1 MKWFPVVSFLLV
13 AFSSFA
19 QKTIKGV
26 VLDADK
32 GKPISNASVFLNTT
46 SIGAV
51 TNAEGNFILTVPNGR
66 FDLIVSSIGYE
77 TYNQTISSATV
88 PDNLT
93 IRLKLKSELMQT
105 VIVEPYE
112 KDGWEK
118 WGKFFLENFIGT
130 SANALNCRI
139 RNTNVIHFR
148 NSKKKN
154 ELTAIAD
161 EPLIIENKA
170 LGYTLRYQLESFTY
184 NFKDRYLLYTGY
196 PFFQPM
202 KGGPVKQRRWEKRRT
217 EAYFG
222 SMMQFMRS
230 VYLNKIAQEN
240 FEVRSLQKI
249 PNIEKQ
255 RVKALYSTN
264 QQRTKRND
272 GTFVVTTINQDT
284 ATYYDHIL
292 AQEDYKDVIGRNLL
306 PGDSIAYGIDSFTA
320 GLEFSNYLLVIYKN
334 KLAPLEYRQQF
345 PKSSTAMMSQIVLI
359 NQRPVEIEANGSY
372 YNPVDLM
379 STGYWAWSEK
389 IAMMLPFDYVPPK
402 H

>member
-1 MKWFPVVSFLLV
+1 MKWSFVLFCFFINL
-13 AFSSFA
+13 FTYA

-26 VLDADK
+26 VLDVEK
-32 GKPISNASVFLNTT
+32 GNPIPNASVFLNTT
-46 SIGAV
+46 SVGAV
-51 TNAEGNFILTVPNGR
+51 TNAEGSFVLTVPNGR

-88 PDNLT
+88 PGNLT
-93 IRLKLKSELMQT
+93 IRLKLKSQLLQT

-118 WGKFFLENFIGT
+118 WGKFFLESFIGT

-139 RNTNVIHFR
+139 RNSNVIHFR

-154 ELTAIAD
+154 ELTAFAD

-170 LGYTLRYQLESFTY
+170 LGYTLHYQLEGFTY
-184 NFKDRYLLYTGY
+184 NFNDRYLLYTGY
-196 PFFQPM
+196 PYFEPM
-202 KGGPVKQRRWEKRRT
+202 KGGSARQKRWDKKRS

-222 SMMQFMRS
+222 SLMHFMRS
-230 VYLNKIAQEN
+230 VYLNKIEQEN
-240 FEVRSLQKI
+240 FEVRSVQKI

-255 RVKALYSTN
+255 RVKAVYSTN
-264 QQRTKRND
+264 ERKTKNID
-272 GTFVVTTINQDT
+272 GSFTFTTINQDT
-284 ATYYDHIL
+284 ANYYDHIL
-292 AQEDYKDVIGRNLL
+292 AQEDYKDVIGKNIL
-306 PGDSIAYGIDSFTA
+306 PGDSIAYGVDSVTA
-320 GLEFSNYLLVIYKN
+320 GLDFKNYLMIIYKN
-334 KLAPLEYRQQF
+334 KLAPPEYRQQF

-359 NQRPVEIEANGSY
+359 NQRPVQIEANGSY
-372 YNPVDLM
+372 FDPVDLM

-389 IAMMLPFDYVPPK
+389 MAMLLPFDYLPPK